1 MKLMILKGTKEVGA
15 KAAELVINE
24 IKKKPDLV
32 LGLAAGG
39 TMIPFYQSL
48 IRLWKN
54 KKVDFSHVSTFNID
68 EYVGLSGSDKRSFRY
83 FMQKHFFS
91 RIGVWQRNVHFLDG
105 RAINL
110 NVECKNYEKNIK
122 EVGGIDLQ
130 ILGIGRNGHIGFNE
144 PGSSFK
150 SRTREVLLSEITL
163 RDNARFFGND
173 LKKVPRRALT
183 MGIGAILEARKIILL
198 ASDKKKAEIVHRALH
213 GEVSKDVPAS
223 VLQKHKDVTFIF
235 DKEAASELD

>member
-1 MKLMILKGTKEVGA
+1 MGA
-15 KAAELVINE
+15 RAAELVTNE

-54 KKVDFSHVSTFNID
+54 KKVDFLHVSTFNID

-105 RAINL
+105 RAVNL
-110 NVECKNYEKNIK
+110 NAECKNYEKNIR
-122 EVGGIDLQ
+122 EVRGVDLQ

-150 SRTREVLLSEITL
+150 SGTREVLLSEITL

-183 MGIGAILEARKIILL
+183 MGIGTILEARKIILL
-198 ASDKKKAEIVHRALH
+198 ASGKKKAEIVHRALH
-213 GEVSKDVPAS
+213 GEVSEDVPAS